1 MSSAVIYLERFREP
15 AEKVASLL
23 GADLIPYSE
32 TAFSETFG
40 MYHRIAAVMA
50 TGIVVRAIGPLLR
63 DKWSDPA
70 VVVVAPDLS
79 FAIPLIGGHHGSNEM
94 AEVLRELGAVAVITT
109 ATERAGVA
117 SVETIADQYGKVLIN
132 KESSKKV
139 NAAILDGKA
148 GVYAMTGPAVVIGGD
163 NVAFLSASGDY
174 SVGIGCRKG
183 STGEEVEQ
191 AVRAALEIAGIRPSE
206 VLVYATTIKK
216 SHEQGILDAV
226 RALKGALI
234 YLDDR
239 TINAVEPPSPS
250 GASRIGLEGVA
261 EPCALSVSRNKE
273 LVLEK
278 TVFGGVTVA
287 IAR

>member
-1 MSSAVIYLERFREP
+1 MSSVVIYLERFREP
-15 AEKVASLL
+15 AEKVAVLL

-32 TAFSETFG
+32 TAFSEAFRT
-40 MYHRIAAVMA
+40 YRRIAAVMA
-50 TGIVVRAIGPLLR
+50 TGIVVRAISPLIR

-70 VVVVAPDLS
+70 VLVVAPDLS

-94 AEVLRELGAVAVITT
+94 AELLRDLGAVAVITT

-132 KESSKKV
+132 KGASKTV
-139 NAAILDGKA
+139 NAAILDGSA

-163 NVAFLSASGDY
+163 DVAFLSASGEY

-183 STGEEVEQ
+183 STGDEVEG
-191 AVRAALEIAGIRPSE
+191 AVRAALEIAGIRPAE
-206 VLVYATTIKK
+206 VLVYATTAKK
-216 SHEQGILDAV
+216 SHEPGILDAV

-239 TINAVEPPSPS
+239 TINAVEAPSPS

-261 EPCALSVSRNKE
+261 EPCALSVSRHKE

>member
-1 MSSAVIYLERFREP
+1 MNSAVIYLERFREP
-15 AEKVASLL
+15 AERVAGLL
-23 GADLIPYSE
+23 GAELIPYSE
-32 TAFSETFG
+32 TAFLEAFRT
-40 MYHRIAAVMA
+40 YRRIVAVMA
-50 TGIVVRAIGPLLR
+50 TGIVVRAIAPLLR
-63 DKWSDPA
+63 DKWTDPA

-79 FAIPLIGGHHGSNEM
+79 FAIPLIGGHHGANEM
-94 AEVLRELGAVAVITT
+94 AELVRELGALPVITT
-109 ATERAGVA
+109 ATERTGVA
-117 SVETIADQYGKVLIN
+117 SVEAIADRHGKMLVN
-132 KESSKKV
+132 TGASKTV
-139 NAAILDGKA
+139 NAAILDGNA
-148 GVYAMTGPAVVIGGD
+148 GVYAITGPAVVIGGD
-163 NVAFLSASGDY
+163 DVAFLSASGEY

-183 STGEEVEQ
+183 STGGEVES
-191 AVRAALEIAGIRPSE
+191 AVRAALEIAGIRPAE
-206 VLVYATTIKK
+206 VLVYATTVKK

-239 TINAVEPPSPS
+239 AITAVGAPSPS

-261 EPCALSVSRNKE
+261 EPSALSVSRYKE